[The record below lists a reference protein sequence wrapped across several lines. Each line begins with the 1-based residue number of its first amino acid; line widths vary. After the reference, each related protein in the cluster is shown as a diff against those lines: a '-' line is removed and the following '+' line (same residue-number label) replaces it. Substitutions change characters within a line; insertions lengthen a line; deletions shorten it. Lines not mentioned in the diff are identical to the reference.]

1 MSEIRIE
8 HELNRTLLI
17 LSGQEFSV
25 EEDYRHRMLSENDI
39 KGLIPLNFQS
49 INGNREA
56 RFDITHL
63 VSLSEYFSTSDVS
76 REDVKGLFEAVL
88 RTTESA
94 SEFFLEEGNILLGP
108 DVIFYDPNKQS
119 YEFVCAPVSEP
130 LEKQKSSIKDLLK
143 FLMVKVDTNDDRLVE
158 AIFEAD
164 EKTETE
170 RLGFTDLYEKL
181 IETLKRTDGDEIE
194 DEEPK
199 ADTIDIQNGEDD
211 KLHGLYIPS
220 FKELIA
226 ALMILS
232 GTIMI
237 AYNVYLKMLES
248 L

>member
-17 LSGQEFSV
+17 LSGQEYSV

-63 VSLSEYFSTSDVS
+63 VSLSEYFSTSDAS
-76 REDVKGLFEAVL
+76 RDDVKGLFEAIL

-108 DVIFYDPNKQS
+108 DVIFYDPNKQA
-119 YEFVCAPVSEP
+119 YEFICAPVSEP

-143 FLMVKVDTNDDRLVE
+143 FLMVKVDTNDEKLVE

-170 RLGFTDLYEKL
+170 RIGFTDLYENL
-181 IETLKRTDGDEIE
+181 IETLKRTDSDEV
-194 DEEPK
+194 EEESE
-199 ADTIDIQNGEDD
+199 ADSIDIQKEEDD